1 MPELPEVETVRRGLA
16 TKLVGRRLARVT
28 VRRGDLRAPL
38 PQGFAARLQGRRIER
53 IDRRAKYLLIHFEG
67 GTGGEPKGDL
77 VLLAHLGMSGRMV
90 IAPRGTNAPPGPH
103 DHVLFETDDGTEIR
117 FTDPRRFGRLD
128 LIEGG
133 GVSQHKLLKHLGPEP
148 LAEDFTAAT
157 LSAALAG
164 KRTSIK
170 AALMDQRVVAGI
182 GNIYACEALYWA
194 DISPKRLARS
204 CTGKRAQRLVVAI
217 RKVLKRAIA
226 AGGSSLRDHVQP
238 SGELGYFQHS
248 WAVYGRA
255 GEACPRCKA
264 AHLKCCI
271 RRIGQG
277 NRSTFLC
284 PRRQR

>member
-16 TKLVGRRLARVT
+16 AKLVGRRLARVT

-38 PQGFAARLQGRRIER
+38 PPEFAERLQGRKIAR
-53 IDRRAKYLLIHFEG
+53 IDRRAKYLLIHLEG
-67 GTGGEPKGDL
+67 GL

-90 IAPRGTNAPPGPH
+90 IARAGANDAPAPGPH
-103 DHVLFETDDGTEIR
+103 DHVLFETDDGAEIR

-128 LIEGG
+128 LIEADRLH
-133 GVSQHKLLKHLGPEP
+133 QHKLLQHLGPEP
-148 LAEDFTAAT
+148 LGKDFTAAL
-157 LSAALAG
+157 LSQALEG

-170 AALMDQRVVAGI
+170 AALMDQKLVAGI

-204 CTGKRAQRLVVAI
+204 CTGKRAQRLVAAI
-217 RKVLKRAIA
+217 RKVLQRAIA
-226 AGGSSLRDHVQP
+226 AGGSTLRDHVQP

-264 AHLKCCI
+264 ARLACRI